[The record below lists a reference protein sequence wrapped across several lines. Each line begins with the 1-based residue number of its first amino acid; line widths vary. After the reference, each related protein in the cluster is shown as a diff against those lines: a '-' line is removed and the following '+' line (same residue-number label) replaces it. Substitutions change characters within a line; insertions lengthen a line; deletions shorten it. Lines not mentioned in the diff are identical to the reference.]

1 MFDIMLRYNVL
12 MGILF
17 GFAFAVTGMVLR
29 TGKAGERDRDNL
41 VLADGFQ
48 GLTIA
53 TLIVVATMVYYI
65 DDPRA
70 VVVLREQAS
79 VISTFSIL
87 GSLQQLDRFRRSLKT

>member
-1 MFDIMLRYNVL
+1 MFDIVLKYNVL

-17 GFAFAVTGMVLR
+17 GFVFAVVGMVVR
-29 TGKAGERDRDNL
+29 TGPGAAADRDNL

-53 TLIVVATMVYYI
+53 TLVVIATMVYYI
-65 DDPRA
+65 DDARA

-87 GSLQQLDRFRRSLKT
+87 GSLQQLDRFRRSLKS